1 MASRPRQLI
10 PRPRPHDRRGGD
22 RPRRGRPAARDPGR
36 AARRVPGRAASGGRR
51 RVGRRDR
58 RGRAGGGGAATLA
71 LARLLAEAP
80 EVVVLADAELGASA
94 RRLPALVEAVRSG
107 QGDLAVAAFRTRM
120 GGGLGLARGFAA
132 WAIRSLTGLALQ
144 APISGQR
151 AVRGEAVG
159 RLLPFAEGFG
169 MELGMTVDA
178 VRAGLTVVEVPLELA
193 HRATGRTPGGF
204 AHRGRQL
211 TDMARAYLDRR

>member
-1 MASRPRQLI
+1 MIAVVVT
-10 PRPRPHDRRGGD
+10 
-22 RPRRGRPAARDPGR
+22 ARDEADRLPETLGALRDGFPGALLVVADDGSADAT
-36 AARRVPGRAASGGRR
+36 AAVA
-51 RVGRRDR
+51 
-58 RGRAGGGGAATLA
+58 RAGGARVVATPTPLGKGGAATLA
-71 LARLLAEAP
+71 VARLLAEAP

-132 WAIRSLTGLALQ
+132 CAIRSLTGLALQ

-178 VRAGLTVVEVPLELA
+178 VRAGLTVAEVPLELA